1 MAKEKIQEDSLALDI
16 LRSFKKQN
24 KRLLHIST
32 ISVSGIICAVLIGV
46 SNLNV

>member
-24 KRLLHIST
+24 TRLFIANILLAIALIIS
-32 ISVSGIICAVLIGV
+32 IIF
-46 SNLNV
+46 

>member
-24 KRLLHIST
+24 KRLFIANILLAIALIIS
-32 ISVSGIICAVLIGV
+32 IIL
-46 SNLNV
+46 